1 MGNGRHLAGIL
12 LIIPLWALVSRHVS
26 PVILPPISAVAESLY
41 GVLSSPAE
49 WAAIAISARRLALG
63 WILAAAIGV
72 TVGLVVGLLPAVG
85 AILHPWIVLI
95 QSIPRVS
102 WILLAMFWFGIDG
115 SVVVFLIVMT
125 VVPFF
130 IVNVS
135 EALRDVRQE
144 RRELMDVFRLPLAVR
159 ISDVYLPSIS
169 RALRSA
175 ATMALSVGWKSV
187 VMAELLAAPD
197 GIGARLS
204 WAQGSFD
211 TALLLAWTVIIAAVA
226 LASNAAL
233 ERFT

>member
-1 MGNGRHLAGIL
+1 MASGKHLAGVL
-12 LIIPLWALVSRHVS
+12 LILPLWVLVSRRVS
-26 PVILPPISAVAESLY
+26 PIILPPPSDVAERLS
-41 GVLSSPAE
+41 GILSSPEE

-63 WILAAAIGV
+63 WILAAMIGV
-72 TVGLVVGLLPAVG
+72 SSGLLMGLLPGVG
-85 AILHPWIVLI
+85 AILHPWVVLI

-135 EALRDVRQE
+135 EAVQDVRKD
-144 RRELMDVFRLPLAVR
+144 RRELMEVFRLPLSVR
-159 ISDVYLPSIS
+159 ISDVYLPFVA

-211 TALLLAWTVIIAAVA
+211 TALLLAWTVIIAVVA
-226 LASNAAL
+226 LGSNAVL